1 MKALSFERAS
11 RRSRATSDRTWTG
24 SCWVI
29 SQSVG
34 STQRNRSRVRS
45 SHDHLKLKASSCRG
59 ANGSGS
65 RALTVKLL
73 KAFILGQRSKIRQL
87 WPSKEVV
94 RPTNALGPQVAWRL

>member
-11 RRSRATSDRTWTG
+11 RRSLATRDSTWTG

-29 SQSVG
+29 SQRVG
-34 STQRNRSRVRS
+34 STQRKRSLVRS

-59 ANGSGS
+59 ASGSGS

-73 KAFILGQRSKIRQL
+73 KAFILGQRSKIRRL
-87 WPSKEVV
+87 WPSKEAV
-94 RPTNALGPQVAWRL
+94 RPTNAPGPQVAWRV